1 MAEHSS
7 QTTTDH
13 DEIKR
18 WVEERNG
25 RPARVKDTGDGD
37 DPGVLRI
44 NFPGGAEDSLD
55 DISWDDWFEAFERN
69 DLAFLYQEQKKSGE
83 GSTFF
88 KLIARDNDVPDA
100 A

>member
-25 RPARVKDTGDGD
+25 RPARVKDTGGRD

-44 NFPGGAEDSLD
+44 NFPRSRGL
-55 DISWDDWFEAFERN
+55 
-69 DLAFLYQEQKKSGE
+69 SGRHLV
-83 GSTFF
+83 GR
-88 KLIARDNDVPDA
+88 LV
-100 A
+100 